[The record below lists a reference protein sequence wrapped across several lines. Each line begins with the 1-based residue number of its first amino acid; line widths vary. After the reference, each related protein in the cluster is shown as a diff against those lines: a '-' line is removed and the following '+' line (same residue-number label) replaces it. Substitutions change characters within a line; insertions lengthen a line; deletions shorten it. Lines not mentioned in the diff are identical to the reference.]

1 MELHPGK
8 LRTHCTPALAI
19 FGSHIGYAPDDS
31 ADEPTPQGEFGDG
44 GAACMRVGSWQA
56 TASNGTRFRRH
67 MESAAVL

>member
-1 MELHPGK
+1 MELQPGK

-19 FGSHIGYAPDDS
+19 FGSHIGYAADDS

-44 GAACMRVGSWQA
+44 AACMRVGSWQA
-56 TASNGTRFRRH
+56 TASSGTRFRRHH